1 MANRNSADTLASATL
16 YLIGVTIVIAGALTL
31 LYQTAWL
38 LRHGTWPRL
47 DLALLLNLVGAH
59 PVTRANGAPS
69 LAIWITQWPLAI
81 GLISAG
87 AAAIWIGRVT
97 EEIRRA

>member
-1 MANRNSADTLASATL
+1 MATRNTADAIASATL
-16 YLIGVTIVIAGALTL
+16 YLIGVTIVIAGVLTL

-47 DLALLLNLVGAH
+47 DLALLLNLL
-59 PVTRANGAPS
+59 GAPTPSRAHGASS

-81 GLISAG
+81 GLISVG
-87 AAAIWIGRVT
+87 AAAIWISRVT
-97 EEIRRA
+97 EEVRRT